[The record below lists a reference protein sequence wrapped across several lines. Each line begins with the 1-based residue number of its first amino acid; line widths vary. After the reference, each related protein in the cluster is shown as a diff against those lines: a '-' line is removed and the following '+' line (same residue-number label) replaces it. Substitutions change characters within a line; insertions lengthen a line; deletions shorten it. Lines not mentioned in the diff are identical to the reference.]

1 MKTYEIIIEGNSKYF
16 KSEAESHDIQTAIDF
31 IKNGEVQLDKLLQA
45 LRMLGFK
52 ATQVKIDPVDIFEV

>member
-16 KSEAESHDIQTAIDF
+16 KSEAESQDIQTAIDF

-52 ATQVKIDPVDIFEV
+52 STPLTIDPVDIFEV